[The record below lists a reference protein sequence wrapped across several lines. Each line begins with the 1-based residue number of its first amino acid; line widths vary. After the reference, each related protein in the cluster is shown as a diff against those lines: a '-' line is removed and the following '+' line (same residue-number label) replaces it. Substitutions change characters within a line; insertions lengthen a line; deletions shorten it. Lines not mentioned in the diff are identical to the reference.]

1 MLHGN
6 SSIETLLEQLESDN
20 QWVYQKQTDE
30 YSHVSHLFVAHR
42 RSIELWKR
50 YPEVLIMD
58 NTYETNKYYSFY
70 ISE

>member
-6 SSIETLLEQLESDN
+6 TSIEILLEELESDN

-30 YSHVSHLFVAHR
+30 YSHVSHFFVVYRH
-42 RSIELWKR
+42 SIELWKR

-58 NTYETNKYYSFY
+58 NTYKMNKYYSY